1 MDFNLRRLI
10 MKPTLILINPWI
22 YDFAAYDMWSKPLG
36 LLYVAGFLRECGF
49 DIQVID
55 CMDVHATGM
64 KEFSSQAH
72 PVRRLYGTG
81 KFWRKEIP
89 KPAPLA
95 HINRTYSR
103 YGIAKQLF
111 IQKLLKIEDPSAILV
126 TSLMT
131 YWYPGVREAINL
143 AKETY
148 PGLPVILGGA
158 YARLCKEHA
167 VMSSCADCV
176 VSEGTIHDQVPL
188 LGALKQFGIYAP
200 KGYHSVDG
208 TPWPAFDL
216 LRKLDYICIAT
227 STGCPYRCHYCG
239 SRFLNPTFTRRKPSE
254 VIEEIRYWNEKF
266 GVKDFAFY
274 DDALLVDSV
283 SHIKIVLNGLMESG
297 LPLRFHTP
305 NALHVREISQEIAG
319 LLYRSGFRTIRL
331 GLETAD
337 IGLHNDLDRKVS
349 DGEFERAVRNLTNAG
364 FDSRDIGSY
373 ILMGLP
379 GQSVESVVNTLN
391 FVADTGTSP
400 YLAEYS
406 PLPHTPL
413 WQKAIACSDYD
424 IAAEPL
430 FHNNSLLPCWDE
442 EKRLQ
447 VQELKRI
454 VREIRTAC

>member
-1 MDFNLRRLI
+1 
-10 MKPTLILINPWI
+10 
-22 YDFAAYDMWSKPLG
+22 
-36 LLYVAGFLRECGF
+36 
-49 DIQVID
+49 
-55 CMDVHATGM
+55 
-64 KEFSSQAH
+64 
-72 PVRRLYGTG
+72 
-81 KFWRKEIP
+81 
-89 KPAPLA
+89 
-95 HINRTYSR
+95 
-103 YGIAKQLF
+103 
-111 IQKLLKIEDPSAILV
+111 
-126 TSLMT
+126 
-131 YWYPGVREAINL
+131 
-143 AKETY
+143 
-148 PGLPVILGGA
+148 
-158 YARLCKEHA
+158 
-167 VMSSCADCV
+167 
-176 VSEGTIHDQVPL
+176 
-188 LGALKQFGIYAP
+188 
-200 KGYHSVDG
+200 
-208 TPWPAFDL
+208 
-216 LRKLDYICIAT
+216 
-227 STGCPYRCHYCG
+227 
-239 SRFLNPTFTRRKPSE
+239 LNPTFTRRKPSE